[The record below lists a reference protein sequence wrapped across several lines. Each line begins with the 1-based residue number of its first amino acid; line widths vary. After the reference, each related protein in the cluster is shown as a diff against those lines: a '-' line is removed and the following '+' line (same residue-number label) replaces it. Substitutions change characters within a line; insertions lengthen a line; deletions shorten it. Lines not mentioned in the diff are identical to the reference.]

1 MAMEYKQRESDG
13 SMGQPVKVGTGLK
26 LDEQVSSLGEQLAQE
41 KIKGIQKDLLINSLG
56 ETVTQLKLEVM
67 ALKGGV
73 S

>member
-1 MAMEYKQRESDG
+1 MAMEYKQRTENGDIG
-13 SMGQPVKVGTGLK
+13 KPVKIGTGLK

>member
-1 MAMEYKQRESDG
+1 MAFEYKQRESDG
-13 SMGQPVKVGTGLK
+13 SIGQPVKVGTGLSI
-26 LDEQVSSLGEQLAQE
+26 DEQVSSLGEQLAQE

-56 ETVTQLKLEVM
+56 KTVTQLKLEVM

>member
-1 MAMEYKQRESDG
+1 MALEYKQRESDG
-13 SMGQPVKVGTGLK
+13 SMGQPVKVGTGLRI
-26 LDEQVSSLGEQLAQE
+26 DEQVSSLGEQLAQE

>member
-1 MAMEYKQRESDG
+1 MALEYKQREPDG

-56 ETVTQLKLEVM
+56 QTVTQLKLEVM
-67 ALKGGV
+67 TLRGGV

>member
-1 MAMEYKQRESDG
+1 MAMEYMERTENGDLGK
-13 SMGQPVKVGTGLK
+13 PVKIGTGLK
-26 LDEQVSSLGEQLAQE
+26 IDEQVSSLGEQLAQE

>member
-1 MAMEYKQRESDG
+1 
-13 SMGQPVKVGTGLK
+13 MGQPVKVGTGLRI
-26 LDEQVSSLGEQLAQE
+26 DEQVSSLGEQLAQE

>member
-1 MAMEYKQRESDG
+1 MEYMERTENGDLGK
-13 SMGQPVKVGTGLK
+13 PVKIGTGLK
-26 LDEQVSSLGEQLAQE
+26 IDEQVSSLGEQLAQE

>member
-1 MAMEYKQRESDG
+1 MEYKQRESDG
-13 SMGQPVKVGTGLK
+13 SVGQPVKVGTGLK

-56 ETVTQLKLEVM
+56 QTVTQLKLEVM

>member
-41 KIKGIQKDLLINSLG
+41 KIKGIQKDFLINSLG
-56 ETVTQLKLEVM
+56 QTVTQLKLEVM
-67 ALKGGV
+67 TLKGGV

>member
-1 MAMEYKQRESDG
+1 MEYKQRESDG

-41 KIKGIQKDLLINSLG
+41 KIKGIQKDFLINSLG
-56 ETVTQLKLEVM
+56 QTVTQLKLEVM
-67 ALKGGV
+67 TLKGGV

>member
-1 MAMEYKQRESDG
+1 MEYKQRNEDG
-13 SMGQPVKVGTGLK
+13 TLGEPRKVGTGLNI
-26 LDEQVSSLGEQLAQE
+26 DEQVASLGEQLAQE

-67 ALKGGV
+67 SLKGGG

>member
-1 MAMEYKQRESDG
+1 MEYKQRTENGDIG
-13 SMGQPVKVGTGLK
+13 KPVKIGTGLK

>member
-1 MAMEYKQRESDG
+1 MAFEYKQRESDG
-13 SMGQPVKVGTGLK
+13 SMGETVKVGTGLS
-26 LDEQVSSLGEQLAQE
+26 LDEQVLSLGEQLAQE
-41 KIKGIQKDLLINSLG
+41 KIKGIQKDLLFNSLG

>member
-1 MAMEYKQRESDG
+1 MEYKERTENGDLG
-13 SMGQPVKVGTGLK
+13 KPIKIGTGLK
-26 LDEQVSSLGEQLAQE
+26 IDEQVSSLGEQLAQE

>member
-1 MAMEYKQRESDG
+1 MAMEYKQRTENGDI
-13 SMGQPVKVGTGLK
+13 GQPIKIGTGLK
-26 LDEQVSSLGEQLAQE
+26 LDERVSSLGEQLAQE